1 MKVEWL
7 AQDTNTE
14 GGRVFNSRKRAMDK
28 IAAMTDGQFTIDYRG
43 GGAIVPGWEEVPAAE
58 RGVLDFGVTAS
69 FVHNEVNKAATL
81 FNAVLGSTMFP
92 IKMQSWMLNY
102 GHDLYTEMLA
112 DAGKTV
118 VTLPGWEGTPEMFL
132 NTNKPLNT
140 VKDLE
145 GLKVRTAGDDAAIFS
160 MMGASPTSVPPPEIY
175 ENMQRG
181 VIDAFQLNAPSI
193 DKSISLYEVVDY
205 TYVSPIRQPAE
216 YHVFYINRDSW
227 NNLPDNFKVI
237 WQAAVLEE
245 AYRYLNETIVADAE
259 AIDFYIDYGVTVG
272 PPPKEIE
279 DEFIRN
285 SKIFYGDLAAADPFF
300 ARVWQSIQDFEK
312 AYDTTYPSGL

>member
-1 MKVEWL
+1 MTVEWL

-14 GGRVFNSRKRAMDK
+14 GGRVWNSRKRAMDR
-28 IAAMTDGQFTIDYRG
+28 IAEMTDGRFTIDFRG

-69 FVHNEVNKAATL
+69 FVWREVNPAAPL
-81 FNAVLGSTMFP
+81 FNAILGSTMFP
-92 IKMQSWMLNY
+92 IKMQAWMLNY
-102 GHDLYTEMLA
+102 GHALQDEMLKDRDIVA
-112 DAGKTV
+112 
-118 VTLPGWEGTPEMFL
+118 LPGWGGTPEMFL
-132 NTNKPLNT
+132 STNKPLNT

-160 MMGASPTSVPPPEIY
+160 MMGASPTSVAPPEIY

-193 DKSISLYEVVDY
+193 DKAIALYEVVDY
-205 TYVSPIRQPAE
+205 TYVSPVRQPAE
-216 YHVFYINRDSW
+216 YHCYYINKGSW
-227 NNLPDNFKVI
+227 NDLPDNFKAI
-237 WQAAVLEE
+237 FQAAVLEE
-245 AYRYLNETIVADAE
+245 TYRYLNETIVADAE
-259 AIDFYIDYGVTVG
+259 AIAFYIDYGVQVG

-279 DEFIRN
+279 DEFIKN
-285 SKIFYGDLAAADPFF
+285 SAIFYGELAASDPFA

-312 AYDTTYPSGL
+312 AYDTTFPSGL